1 MISSRL
7 TIFSVL
13 AEQMTNYSRHPAD
26 IPMKA
31 LQTKTVPIKTITH
44 IQSLLLIRALQAN
57 LQKPTTA

>member
-7 TIFSVL
+7 TIFSVS

-31 LQTKTVPIKTITH
+31 LQAKTVPIKTIKH